1 MWRLITDPRM
11 TVTLAEIET
20 HWSLDD
26 VADARMALDFR
37 DALEAKARQAAEKR
51 AKARGRKR

>member
-20 HWSLDD
+20 YWSIDD

-37 DALEAKARQAAEKR
+37 DALDAKAKKAADRR
-51 AKARGRKR
+51 AKARRRKG